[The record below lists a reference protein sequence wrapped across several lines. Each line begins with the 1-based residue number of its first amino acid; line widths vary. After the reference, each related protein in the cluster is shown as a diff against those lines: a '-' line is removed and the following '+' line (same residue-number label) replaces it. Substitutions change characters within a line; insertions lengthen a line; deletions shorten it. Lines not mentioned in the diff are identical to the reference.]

1 MNATLL
7 SLWGATFYCFQLEVV
22 SSDEASSVEIFFN
35 CSARF
40 HLLFLMSSHLLQHI
54 IFKVFSKPLGLVHFQ
69 QKSDTDKTLWNAL
82 LKKTT
87 TTCNRRSLK
96 NWKTLQV
103 MKRQELKS
111 FQYFFEQETSWK
123 VIKPASKGTKKF

>member
-1 MNATLL
+1 ML

-22 SSDEASSVEIFFN
+22 SSDEASSEEIFFN

-54 IFKVFSKPLGLVHFQ
+54 IFKIFSKPLGLLHFQ

-82 LKKTT
+82 LKKKT

-96 NWKTLQV
+96 NTPSDEEARIEKFPIFFWARNL
-103 MKRQELKS
+103 LKS
-111 FQYFFEQETSWK
+111 NQTCLTRYQEVLEQ
-123 VIKPASKGTKKF
+123 